1 MIITRDII
9 NRDIKYFDRTQL
21 NLHKDFDFAGL
32 SSMVDAYKN
41 LFMSKGASKG
51 KSVVIGNPANT
62 SQIAL
67 VLACAELG
75 LTIMIV
81 GNPLLPGTK
90 PEDYIRMRGNIDSK
104 LKKLLPIDYFILD
117 NQQST
122 NKFEVFSDVC
132 RYTILIENE
141 KLDYT
146 PNNTIYADDTT
157 LLIKCTSSGTTGE
170 PKVLS
175 HTHAFMYE
183 LVHRNSKQFYGNMG
197 MLSNLAH
204 GSSIAVYFLPGLVS
218 KDVKSYYNLPNID
231 LATISKILHNQNAS
245 LDHLLVPY
253 TVFIDDFFTTDHK
266 LSGCVLHTLGMIRK
280 SWVKELYSGRIK
292 DIVSI
297 FGTNETSGPFLLNKA
312 SDPEFAEDTY
322 FEIDDF
328 YKLNLSGNYGLE
340 VIMPIYETSVRTH
353 DTFYKQGNKFVHVG
367 RSNLYRINDLEIDV
381 NKYQIE
387 VDRLIKGEIIV
398 DTKKDNIYLVIWED
412 IVDLSKIDYIN
423 ARMKNDSNGLHFISK
438 YAKLNYSDYLNGVK
452 IDRETLREYFRNL

>member
-9 NRDIKYFDRTQL
+9 NRDIKYFDRGQSDL
-21 NLHKDFDFAGL
+21 YKDFDYASL

-41 LFMSKGASKG
+41 LLMSKGASKG

-75 LTIMIV
+75 LTIVIV

-90 PEDYIRMRGNIDSK
+90 PEDYIRMRGNIDPK
-104 LKKLLPIDYFILD
+104 LKQLLPIDYFILD
-117 NQQST
+117 NQKST

-132 RYTILIENE
+132 RYTILIENQ

-146 PNNTIYADDTT
+146 PNDTIFADDDT
-157 LLIKCTSSGTTGE
+157 LLIKCTSSGTTGT

-175 HTHAFMYE
+175 HTHRFMHE
-183 LVHRNSKQFYGNMG
+183 LVHRNSKQFYGKMG

-231 LATISKILHNQNAS
+231 LETVSRIMHNQNET

-253 TVFIDDFFTTDHK
+253 TVFIDDFFKTDHT
-266 LSGCVLHTLGMIRK
+266 LIGCTIHTLGMIRK
-280 SWVKELYSGRIK
+280 SWVKETKNRIK

-297 FGTNETSGPFLLNKA
+297 FGTNETSGPFLLNRA
-312 SDPEFAEDTY
+312 SVPDFAEDAY
-322 FEIDDF
+322 FEMDDF
-328 YKLNLSGNYGLE
+328 YKLNLSSSHGLE
-340 VIMPIYETSVRTH
+340 VIMPVYGTTVKTH

-367 RSNLYRINDLEIDV
+367 RSNLYRINDLEIDI
-381 NKYQIE
+381 NRYQIE
-387 VDRLIKGEIIV
+387 VDKLMKGELIV
-398 DTKKDNIYLVIWED
+398 DTKKDNIYLVIWD
-412 IVDLSKIDYIN
+412 DMLDLSKIEHVN
-423 ARMKNDSNGLHFISK
+423 ALMKNDSNGLHFICSH
-438 YAKLNYSDYLNGVK
+438 AKLNYSDYLNGVK
-452 IDRETLREYFRNL
+452 IDREMLREYFRNL